1 MNYYDITVK
10 NNTETSLLKIR
21 IITHEPITEDQL
33 NEFREMRL
41 NDVMVKVQYAYRGKV
56 MVL

>member
-21 IITHEPITEDQL
+21 IITCEPITEDQL
-33 NEFREMRL
+33 NEFREMRF
-41 NDVMVKVQYAYRGKV
+41 NDVMDKVQYAYTGKV